1 MKIYQITYY
10 AAEVH
15 HHEHH
20 NCGHDHDH
28 HESCNHEH
36 GKSCNHDHEHHHHH
50 HHHSEL
56 PSKIQ
61 SLGAWAHI
69 MPTTLLLQTEINAE
83 EIKSALNEVKQV
95 NETFLVTEIIENY
108 AGSLPAGALDWIE
121 KKLK

>member
-20 NCGHDHDH
+20 NCGHDHEHD
-28 HESCNHEH
+28 ENCNHEQ
-36 GKSCNHDHEHHHHH
+36 HHH

-56 PSKIQ
+56 PRKIQ

-69 MPTTLLLQTEINAE
+69 MPTTLLLQTELKAA
-83 EIKSALNEVKQV
+83 EIKSALNEVKQD
-95 NETFLVTEIIENY
+95 NETFLVTEITENY

-121 KKLK
+121 NRLK

>member
-28 HESCNHEH
+28 NESCNHE
-36 GKSCNHDHEHHHHH
+36 HHH

-56 PSKIQ
+56 PSKTQ

-69 MPTTLLLQTEINAE
+69 MPTTLLLQTELKAE
-83 EIKSALNEVKQV
+83 EIKTALDEVKQD
-95 NETFLVTEIIENY
+95 NETFLVTEITENH

-121 KKLK
+121 NRL